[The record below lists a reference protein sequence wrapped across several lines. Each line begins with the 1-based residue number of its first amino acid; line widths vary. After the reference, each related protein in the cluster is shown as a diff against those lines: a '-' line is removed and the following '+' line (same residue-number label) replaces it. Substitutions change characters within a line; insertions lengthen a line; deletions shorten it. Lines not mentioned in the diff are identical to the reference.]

1 MCHQPQPPQPS
12 SGCAMVESVD
22 DAEGLSVAVERCP
35 LCSTSR
41 RRLTCARCVQAGDFV
56 YFSGRNAERLE
67 VFPPVPAGPDR
78 AAFSRVHH
86 HFQEILEEN
95 RTIEL
100 W

>member
-67 VFPPVPAGPDR
+67 VFPPPSLSAQTGLLS
-78 AAFSRVHH
+78 AAF
-86 HFQEILEEN
+86 
-95 RTIEL
+95 TITFRRF
-100 W
+100 